1 MSLEGFE
8 ELMKKLKK
16 LGNSKEVVKK
26 GMGLAVKKV
35 QGDAKDLA
43 PVDQGQLKNSIYT
56 KVEEK
61 DKEVTGIVYTNV
73 EHAPYVEFGTGPKGM
88 AAPKDL
94 PQEIANQ
101 LVYKNGMWWI
111 HESQI
116 DPNVAEKYKFI
127 RFETEQGVFYGTH
140 GQEPQPFMYPALKQN
155 QDTILKYIADEI
167 KLEIKK
173 KGD

>member
-8 ELMKKLKK
+8 SLMKKLSK
-16 LGNSKEVVKK
+16 LENSKEVLKK

-35 QGDAKDLA
+35 QSDAKDLA
-43 PVDQGQLKNSIYT
+43 PVDQSQLRNSIYT

-61 DKEVTGIVYTNV
+61 DNEVTGIVYTNV

-88 AAPKDL
+88 AASKDL
-94 PQEIANQ
+94 PPEIESQ
-101 LVYKNGMWWI
+101 LVYKNDMWWI

-116 DPNVAEKYKFI
+116 DPRIAEKYKFI
-127 RFETEQGVFYGTH
+127 KIETEQGVFYGTH

-155 QDTILKYIADEI
+155 QEVILKYLADEI
-167 KLEIKK
+167 RLEIKK
-173 KGD
+173 KG

>member
-8 ELMKKLKK
+8 SLMKKLDRIADP
-16 LGNSKEVVKK
+16 K
-26 GMGLAVKKV
+26 GATKRGMDLAVKKV

-43 PVDQGQLKNSIYT
+43 PVDQGQLRNSIYT

-61 DKEVTGIVYTNV
+61 GNEIIGTIGTNLKQGV
-73 EHAPYVEFGTGPKGM
+73 FVEFGTGPKGM

-94 PQEIANQ
+94 PPEIASQ
-101 LVYKNGMWWI
+101 LQYRNDMWWI

-116 DPNVAEKYKFI
+116 DPRVAEKYHFI
-127 RFETEQGVFYGTH
+127 KFETDEGVFYGTY

-155 QDTILKYIADEI
+155 QEIIKKYLADEI
-167 KLEIKK
+167 RLDIKK

>member
-8 ELMKKLKK
+8 SLMKKLSK
-16 LGNSKEVVKK
+16 LENSKEVLKK

-43 PVDQGQLKNSIYT
+43 PVDQGQLRNSIYT

-61 DKEVTGIVYTNV
+61 DDEVTGIVYTNV
-73 EHAPYVEFGTGPKGM
+73 EYAPYVEFGTGPKGM

-94 PQEIANQ
+94 PPEIESQ
-101 LVYKNGMWWI
+101 LVYRNDMWWI

-116 DPNVAEKYKFI
+116 DKRVAEKYKFI
-127 RFETEQGVFYGTH
+127 KIETEQGIFYGTY
-140 GQEPQPFMYPALKQN
+140 GQKPQPFMYPALKQN
-155 QDTILKYIADEI
+155 QEVILKYLADEI

-173 KGD
+173 KG

>member
-8 ELMKKLKK
+8 SLMKKLNK
-16 LGNSKEVVKK
+16 LGNSKETVKR
-26 GMGLAVKKV
+26 GMDLAVKKV

-43 PVDQGQLKNSIYT
+43 PVDQGQLRNSIHI

-61 DKEVTGIVYTNV
+61 GSEIIGTISTNQKQGV
-73 EHAPYVEFGTGPKGM
+73 FVEFGTGPKGM

-94 PQEIANQ
+94 PPEIASQ
-101 LVYKNGMWWI
+101 LHYRNDMWWI

-116 DPNVAEKYKFI
+116 DPRVAEKYHFI
-127 RFETEQGVFYGTH
+127 RFETDEGVFYGTY

-155 QDTILKYIADEI
+155 QEVIKKYLADEI
-167 KLEIKK
+167 RLDIKK
-173 KGD
+173 KD

>member
-8 ELMKKLKK
+8 SLMKKLDR
-16 LGNSKEVVKK
+16 LSNPKEAVKK

-43 PVDQGQLKNSIYT
+43 AVNTGQLHNSIYEN
-56 KVEEK
+56 VEEK
-61 DKEVTGIVYTNV
+61 SKEVVGKVFSNVPQAVYT
-73 EHAPYVEFGTGPKGM
+73 EFGTGPKGM

-94 PQEIANQ
+94 PPEIASKLHYRND
-101 LVYKNGMWWI
+101 MWWI

-116 DPNVAEKYKFI
+116 NPATAEEYHFIKY
-127 RFETEQGVFYGTH
+127 ETDEGIFYGTY

-155 QDTILKYIADEI
+155 QETIKKYIADSI
-167 KLEIKK
+167 RLDIKK